1 MTAAQPVELRH
12 LRYFMR
18 VAEELHFGRAAEM
31 LGLSQAPLSQ
41 QIRQLEERL
50 GVRLFDRTTRSV
62 RLTPAGQVFLNKA
75 KETLRALEDS
85 IRAAQSE
92 GGVSAGE
99 LRLGV
104 VQVGISTFLPGALA
118 AFAARYPAVRLDI
131 NLNTT
136 EEQLEMLADGR
147 IDAAFVRPPR
157 SLSGISYREIYRE
170 GFVAVL
176 PAASTL
182 AGKADLAI
190 ADLAGERFVTYSSI
204 VGIAYQDV
212 VFQHARAAGFHPQ
225 VVYEVSHTLG
235 IVTLVAAGL
244 GVGVIPA
251 WVEAVPVAGVVYRP
265 MPNLP
270 QAVSLVVAW
279 RTDNIKPF
287 LRDFIDCTEAA
298 ALRSATRTAV
308 APRPSAG
315 RRTRRN

>member
-1 MTAAQPVELRH
+1 
-12 LRYFMR
+12 
-18 VAEELHFGRAAEM
+18 
-31 LGLSQAPLSQ
+31 
-41 QIRQLEERL
+41 
-50 GVRLFDRTTRSV
+50 
-62 RLTPAGQVFLNKA
+62 
-75 KETLRALEDS
+75 
-85 IRAAQSE
+85 
-92 GGVSAGE
+92 

-104 VQVGISTFLPGALA
+104 VQVGIGTFLPAALA
-118 AFAARYPAVRLDI
+118 AFAARYPSVRLDI

-157 SLSGISYREIYRE
+157 SLSGISSREIYRE
-170 GFVAVL
+170 GFVAVV
-176 PAASTL
+176 PAGSAL
-182 AGKADLAI
+182 AARPDLGI

-212 VFQHARAAGFHPQ
+212 VFQHARAAGFRPQ

-251 WVEAVPVAGVVYRP
+251 WVTSVPLAGVVYRP
-265 MPNLP
+265 LPDLP

-279 RTDNIKPF
+279 RSDNMKPF
-287 LRDFIDCTEAA
+287 LPDFVDCTAA
-298 ALRSATRTAV
+298 AAQGWMDLRSATPRAGPP
-308 APRPSAG
+308 PRPAAG